1 MYCVIANIDSK
12 FRNLQEAQAVYNTF
26 TPVISAPPEVR
37 DPMKDVTKQRTLV
50 ACIVE
55 HCVTALGVRHTFFRC
70 TSFDDKIP
78 SCATEGL
85 EVYPVVVLTF
95 SDTQLYH
102 KPFLAEA
109 PDCDISHEMW
119 LMESAIPI
127 TVELRWL
134 GANAIHYQEAVS
146 IGVRTPVWEC
156 IRIGWVDELL
166 SAFKHPWLNGRGQV
180 LSSTETEDTSY

>member
-1 MYCVIANIDSK
+1 
-12 FRNLQEAQAVYNTF
+12 
-26 TPVISAPPEVR
+26 
-37 DPMKDVTKQRTLV
+37 MKGVTKPHIFV
-50 ACIVE
+50 ACTVE
-55 HCVTALGVRHTFFRC
+55 QYVTALGIWGTFFRC

-85 EVYPVVVLTF
+85 EIYPVVVLTF

-102 KPFLAEA
+102 NPFLAEV

-127 TVELRWL
+127 TIALRWL

-166 SAFKHPWLNGRGQV
+166 SAFKHQWLNGRARCY
-180 LSSTETEDTSY
+180 LPTETEDTSY